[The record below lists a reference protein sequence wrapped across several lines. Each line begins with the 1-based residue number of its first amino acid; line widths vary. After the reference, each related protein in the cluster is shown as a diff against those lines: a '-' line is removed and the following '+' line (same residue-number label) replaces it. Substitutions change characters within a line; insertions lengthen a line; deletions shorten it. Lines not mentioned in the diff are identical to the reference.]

1 MREKIELCDSTHV
14 FITSQEQWKFVCV
27 VVDGGVCDI
36 SPYHTYM
43 SETRNSLSSSA
54 FLYPHEAKGVKA
66 PSEKKER
73 KK

>member
-1 MREKIELCDSTHV
+1 MREKIELCDKYACVYHESGAV
-14 FITSQEQWKFVCV
+14 EICVRRRWRGCLWYIFVSY
-27 VVDGGVCDI
+27 I
-36 SPYHTYM
+36 H
-43 SETRNSLSSSA
+43 ETRNSLSSFA